1 MKGES
6 PSVGIDVS
14 KESLDVAVHP
24 GGRSWRAN
32 HTAAGMEQLV
42 ADLARLEPARV
53 VVEATG
59 GLEVSLAVAL
69 GAAGLPVVVV
79 NPRQVRDF
87 ARATGRLAKTDTLDA
102 QILAQFGAAVQS
114 PVRSLPEAERRE
126 LRALVTRRQQL
137 VEMITAEKNRQRR
150 TTPGVRSRIEV
161 NIRWLHE
168 QLKDLDR
175 DQGDVLRS
183 SPLWQEE
190 AQLLQSVPGVG
201 PVVAANLIARLPE
214 LGSLNRKEIAALV
227 GVAPFNR
234 DSGALRGT
242 RKVWGGREPLRTA
255 LYMAALVATRY
266 NPVLQDFYQR
276 LCAAGKPKKVALT
289 ACIRKLLVILNAMI
303 KHRRPWTTSP
313 QYS

>member
-14 KESLDVAVHP
+14 KESLDVALHP
-24 GGRSWRAN
+24 DGRSWRAK
-32 HTAAGMEQLV
+32 HTAAGMGALV
-42 ADLARLEPARV
+42 EELALLEPTRV
-53 VVEATG
+53 IVEATG

-69 GAAGLPVVVV
+69 GAAGLPVVVI

-87 ARATGRLAKTDTLDA
+87 ARATGRLAKTDKLDA

-137 VEMITAEKNRQRR
+137 LEMITAEKEPPATDYAGDTQPHRGQYPLAPRAIEGLGPGSGRLSALQSFVARR
-150 TTPGVRSRIEV
+150 S
-161 NIRWLHE
+161 
-168 QLKDLDR
+168 
-175 DQGDVLRS
+175 
-183 SPLWQEE
+183 
-190 AQLLQSVPGVG
+190 QLLQSVPGVG
-201 PVVAANLIARLPE
+201 PVVTATLIARLPE

-234 DSGALRGT
+234 DSGALRGK

-266 NPVLQDFYQR
+266 NPVLRDFYQR

-289 ACIRKLLVILNAMI
+289 ACIRKLLVILNSMI
-303 KHRRPWTTSP
+303 KHRRPWTPSP